1 MTRPSAC
8 LCLACSLLCGL
19 AMAWFAKAACAEV
32 VITDDQGETVRLEKP
47 ASRVIAL
54 SGALA
59 EILAAM
65 GEGDALVA
73 RTDADAD
80 IPALKNKPSVGTH
93 MRPNLELVLGA
104 RPDLVIQLAGRKE
117 SLESVASLRR
127 LGLPVAV
134 FRIGS
139 FAELF
144 SAAER
149 LGVLT
154 GAPGAAETLINGLGA
169 RLSALRAKWPPGPK
183 PRVFFEVRY
192 PNLLGAGRDSIV
204 SAEIEAAGGENVLAA
219 EAGDKRVVRL
229 GEEELARLDPGVYVV
244 QRGPMNENPVP
255 PADRPHF
262 SELPA
267 VRAGRVYEVSESLYS
282 RPGPGA
288 VTAAEELFA
297 MIHEKSAPK
306 GAGETQ

>member
-1 MTRPSAC
+1 
-8 LCLACSLLCGL
+8 
-19 AMAWFAKAACAEV
+19 
-32 VITDDQGETVRLEKP
+32 VRLDKP
-47 ASRVIAL
+47 AARVIAL

-65 GEGDALVA
+65 GKGDVLAA

-80 IPALKNKPSVGTH
+80 IPALAGKPSVGTH

-104 RPDLVIQLAGRKE
+104 KPDLVVQLAGRKE
-117 SLESVASLRR
+117 SLEAVESLRK
-127 LGLPVAV
+127 LGVPVAV
-134 FRIGS
+134 FSIDS
-139 FAELF
+139 FAGLF
-144 SAAER
+144 STAER

-154 GAPGAAETLINGLGA
+154 GDPGSAEALINALSA
-169 RLSALRAKWPPGPK
+169 RLSALRAKWPKGKK

-192 PNLLGAGRDSIV
+192 PNLLCAGRDSIV
-204 SAEIEAAGGENVLAA
+204 NAVIEAAGGENAVP
-219 EAGDKRVVRL
+219 EKDGDKRVVRL
-229 GEEELARLDPGVYVV
+229 GEEELARLDPDLYLV

-262 SELPA
+262 MELEA
-267 VRAGRVYEVSESLYS
+267 VRKGRVYEVPESLYS

-297 MIHEKSAPK
+297 LIHETNAPTR
-306 GAGETQ
+306 AGETK